1 MIRLTPRQILELAY
15 TFEVEGI
22 YSINYKD
29 YLTEVEKK
37 RYDEMD
43 KTDRSIWE
51 RQQLIRAY
59 KELIKLHETA
69 IDILNDLK
77 EK

>member
-15 TFEVEGI
+15 TIEVEGI
-22 YSINYKD
+22 YGINYKD

-43 KTDRSIWE
+43 KADRSIWE

-77 EK
+77 

>member
-1 MIRLTPRQILELAY
+1 MIRLTPRQIRELAY
-15 TFEVEGI
+15 KFEVEGI
-22 YSINYKD
+22 YGINYKD

-37 RYDEMD
+37 RYEEMNKAD
-43 KTDRSIWE
+43 KSIWE

-69 IDILNDLK
+69 IDRLNDLK

>member
-15 TFEVEGI
+15 TFETEGI
-22 YSINYKD
+22 YGINYKD

-43 KTDRSIWE
+43 KASKSIWE

-69 IDILNDLK
+69 IDRLNDLK
-77 EK
+77 

>member
-15 TFEVEGI
+15 TFETEGV
-22 YSINYKD
+22 YGINYKD

-43 KTDRSIWE
+43 KADRSIWE

-77 EK
+77 EE

>member
-1 MIRLTPRQILELAY
+1 MLRLTPTQIKELAHK
-15 TFEVEGI
+15 FEVEGI

-43 KTDRSIWE
+43 KASKSIWE

-69 IDILNDLK
+69 IDRLNDLK
-77 EK
+77 

>member
-69 IDILNDLK
+69 IDRLNDLK
-77 EK
+77 EE